1 MSSSSFGRFWLHRTL
16 EFSAVHFLGNMRRF
30 SCLECCCFRFQICL
44 PCSWHSIHLMK
55 EGHADWND
63 YTKDCL
69 LKLFGKIDF
78 NPLPKILL
86 NTFFEYKKLIHWF
99 LLPSWTSTNSIT
111 FAQCTI
117 HPLFPF
123 PPPACTLPFCLGL
136 QPCTTTLVVQWCWRP
151 ASSRRYRRL
160 PMILLLSWPTAS
172 HESGVESQPQSWP
185 EDSMMLKAPF
195 AAALNWCWRPA
206 SQLADR
212 TAEPIINDH

>member
-1 MSSSSFGRFWLHRTL
+1 MPRMLLLSFLNLSSMFVTSNSFDERRACRLKWLHKRLFAKT
-16 EFSAVHFLGNMRRF
+16 FWQDWF
-30 SCLECCCFRFQICL
+30 
-44 PCSWHSIHLMK
+44 HSITAK
-55 EGHADWND
+55 ECW
-63 YTKDCL
+63 T
-69 LKLFGKIDF
+69 LF
-78 NPLPKILL
+78 L
-86 NTFFEYKKLIHWF
+86 NTKNNPMISSPKLDQHKFHHICPVHHPSS
-99 LLPSWTSTNSIT
+99 LP
-111 FAQCTI
+111 
-117 HPLFPF
+117 L

-185 EDSMMLKAPF
+185 EDSMMLKAHF

-212 TAEPIINDH
+212 TAEPIVNDQ

>member
-1 MSSSSFGRFWLHRTL
+1 MPRMLLFSFPNLSSMFVTFNSFDERRACRLKWLHKRLFAKTFWQDWFQPIT
-16 EFSAVHFLGNMRRF
+16 ENIIEHFF
-30 SCLECCCFRFQICL
+30 WIQ
-44 PCSWHSIHLMK
+44 
-55 EGHADWND
+55 
-63 YTKDCL
+63 
-69 LKLFGKIDF
+69 
-78 NPLPKILL
+78 
-86 NTFFEYKKLIHWF
+86 KLIHWF

-123 PPPACTLPFCLGL
+123 PRPACTLPFCLGL

-185 EDSMMLKAPF
+185 EDSMMLKAHF